1 MSVRNR
7 LEQEE
12 GLSMYFAGVD
22 LGSLTAKAVVIE
34 DGRITCHTVIP
45 AGYKSAETAEN
56 VMGRCLDSARLSLSD
71 VAYVVS
77 TGYGRVNVPFAQK
90 QITEITCHAKGANFI
105 WSGARTVID
114 IGGQDSKAM
123 SIDETGRVRDFV
135 MNEKCAAGTGRFLEV
150 MAHALEVDLD
160 DFGKLSISSSDPA
173 RISSMCTVFA
183 ESEVISNIARGLP
196 KEDIIAGIHDAITS
210 RVASMARRVPI
221 ADDVVL
227 TGGVSKNV
235 GVVHALEKNL
245 GHEIHVS
252 ELSQLAGALG
262 AALLAREAWEKER
275 AA

>member
-1 MSVRNR
+1 
-7 LEQEE
+7 
-12 GLSMYFAGVD
+12 MYFAGVD

-34 DGRITCHTVIP
+34 DGKITCHVVIP

-56 VMGRCLDSARLSLSD
+56 VMGQCLGSAGLALPD

-105 WSGARTVID
+105 WPAARTVID

-173 RISSMCTVFA
+173 KISSMCTVFA

-196 KEDIIAGIHDAITS
+196 KQDIIAGIHDAITS

-221 ADDVVL
+221 TDDVVL

-235 GVVHALEKNL
+235 GVVHALTKNL

>member
-1 MSVRNR
+1 MRY
-7 LEQEE
+7 
-12 GLSMYFAGVD
+12 GGVD
-22 LGSLTAKAVVIE
+22 LGSLTAKAVIIE
-34 DGRITCHTVIP
+34 NGTILSSTIIP
-45 AGYKSAETAEN
+45 AGYKSAETAMK
-56 VMGRCLDSARLSLSD
+56 VMDACLQSAGIELADL
-71 VAYVVS
+71 AYIVS
-77 TGYGRVNVPFAQK
+77 TGYGRINVPFAKK

-105 WSGARTVID
+105 WAGARTVID

-123 SIDETGRVRDFV
+123 SIDETGRVKDFV

-160 DFGKLSISSSDPA
+160 DFGKLSTTSQDPA

-183 ESEVISNIARGLP
+183 ESEVISHIARGLP
-196 KEDIIAGIHDAITS
+196 KQDIIAGIHDAITS

-245 GHEIHVS
+245 GHTILTS
-252 ELSQLAGALG
+252 EFSQLAGALG
-262 AALLAREAWEKER
+262 AALLARDTWEREQ